1 MAFSDS
7 IGARGR
13 ADSPT
18 FPAFSAPVRLTLEAE
33 ILPDADTGATQLLIS
48 HGSRLYEVGSADA
61 LRAAIVA
68 EQARLDQL
76 SAMADAFEAMTS
88 RPSSSA

>member
-1 MAFSDS
+1 MATTDP

-18 FPAFSAPVRLTLEAE
+18 FPLFSAPVRLTLEAE
-33 ILPDADTGATQLLIS
+33 ISLDADTGVPELLIS
-48 HGSRLYEVGSADA
+48 HGSRLYEVGSADD